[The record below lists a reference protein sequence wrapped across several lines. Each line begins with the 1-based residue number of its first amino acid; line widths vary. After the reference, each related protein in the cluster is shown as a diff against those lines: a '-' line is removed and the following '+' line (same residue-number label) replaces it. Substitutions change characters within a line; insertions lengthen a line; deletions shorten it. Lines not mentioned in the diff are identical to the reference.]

1 MQHRRDEAEEI
12 LTDLLNG
19 PKLLPD
25 RHRVSLSR
33 SLGRA
38 LRRQR
43 KYAEAEVVARNAS
56 EDVRAHGPADIRSQI
71 ASLALGKV
79 KLAQKEY
86 EEAAAIL
93 KNACDAITTPC
104 NQRHLQCRQVM
115 DCFLGRLKRYE
126 EGISFYARALDEYT
140 QMFGADHGSSRKCSK
155 KLDKLRARLAER
167 TRRETVEQR
176 KQEKDHGADYPE
188 ESSDGRTG
196 FEEGS

>member
-1 MQHRRDEAEEI
+1 MLATILAHHHGKFGEAEQMFRQILSSPFNTGDIPRRYVLSILARVLKKQHRHDEAEEI

-19 PKLLPD
+19 PKLLSE

-38 LRRQR
+38 LRREG

-93 KNACDAITTPC
+93 KNACDAIATPC
-104 NQRHLQCRQVM
+104 NQTHLQCR
-115 DCFLGRLKRYE
+115 
-126 EGISFYARALDEYT
+126 
-140 QMFGADHGSSRKCSK
+140 
-155 KLDKLRARLAER
+155 
-167 TRRETVEQR
+167 
-176 KQEKDHGADYPE
+176 
-188 ESSDGRTG
+188 
-196 FEEGS
+196 